1 LHTQIS
7 QTMNSKQPSTCFR
20 RCYTTKPN
28 GKDVVSSADPVKR
41 VGQTGVSL
49 ARSAS
54 GVSKSKKPNS
64 RAVISSTDPA
74 NRAGHP
80 GDPLATA
87 ISGDSKSKKSRG
99 KAVTSSTEPI
109 KGARPHGVSPAI
121 AVSGDPKS
129 KILNGR
135 SVVSS
140 SAEVLFFKDVKYGPQ
155 EGELRFRLI
164 HFWEARNALTK
175 VLFGLEML
183 LIDGQGTVIQGFIP
197 PNRIETY
204 LPHLFAGSV
213 YKLNNFYGSK
223 SKTVYRVVE
232 PDVTIAFS
240 WNSVLSPLENSPV
253 PFPEDRFRFYGYE
266 EFEAACDLR
275 GDVYGSLLSESIVY
289 HLIDY
294 VGHIKLV
301 NEQTLSDSL
310 VLDEV
315 EIAFSRRILVHVQ
328 AHDGPVMKLYIWD
341 KSAVDFCEKF
351 KALGKPPTVILV
363 TTVNPK
369 RFGAT
374 REYLAWFESNT
385 EVAKRVN
392 AEIVTKAET
401 ATIGELLSYMK
412 QEGAKVAWFECTATI
427 DDVVRDSA
435 WYYIAC
441 GGCKTKAIK
450 GPTTPLCKKCG
461 KTEIVG
467 TPEYLTKISVYDNN
481 DHASFVL
488 LGDAGR
494 ELTEMK
500 ASDLVESY
508 FEANENVGDDHVVP
522 VPQSLTDSI
531 GQSRTFIIKVS
542 KHNLDGKTQSLTVT
556 KVLPLEVPA
565 LEGDIDEGVEEETV
579 DEKDGAADGNVKRIS
594 DGIESG
600 ETKHRKLTQLPYYIQ
615 IDQKTKT
622 FNVTD
627 IGPIFPV
634 HNLSP
639 QNYRNLLRLATTPTY
654 LPDVIGQILIKQK
667 TNPYHPELNIDATI
681 GLRLNRL
688 ILCDKQAAD
697 FSILQSRKNR
707 KFKVVIITSIVH
719 KLFQGKLETL
729 PLLPLHFLL
738 FESHPPWL
746 IKVVL
751 PLIDLDDRGSVKS
764 IIRSEKTITSVLEF
778 RSYRSMIVYKEP
790 DCCSQIPFRS
800 SEDILAVIIT
810 RKLLSGI
817 AIFVSEDL

>member
-1 LHTQIS
+1 
-7 QTMNSKQPSTCFR
+7 MNSNSQAPVSSDVT
-20 RCYTTKPN
+20 TTKPN
-28 GKDVVSSADPVKR
+28 GKDVVSSAEPVKR

-54 GVSKSKKPNS
+54 GVSKSKKPNG

-74 NRAGHP
+74 NRAGHR

-87 ISGDSKSKKSRG
+87 ISGDSKSKKSSG
-99 KAVTSSTEPI
+99 KAVASSAEPV
-109 KGARPHGVSPAI
+109 KGARQHGVSPAI
-121 AVSGDPKS
+121 AVSGDRKS

-140 SAEVLFFKDVKYGPQ
+140 SAEVLFFRDVKYGPQ
-155 EGELRFRLI
+155 EGELRFRLR

-213 YKLNNFYGSK
+213 YRLNNFYGSK
-223 SKTVYRVVE
+223 SKTVYRVAE
-232 PDVTIAFS
+232 PDVTVAFT

-266 EFEAACDLR
+266 EFEAACDLK
-275 GDVYGSLLSESIVY
+275 GDLY
-289 HLIDY
+289 DY
-294 VGHIKLV
+294 VGHMKLV

-315 EIAFSRRILVHVQ
+315 KIASSRRILVHVQ
-328 AHDGPVMKLYIWD
+328 THDGPVMKLYIWD
-341 KSAVDFCEKF
+341 KAAVDFCEKF
-351 KALGKPPTVILV
+351 KALGKTPTVILV

-369 RFGAT
+369 RFGGALTLSSLSSSRVFFDMDVQAT
-374 REYLAWFESNT
+374 REYLAWYVFESNT
-385 EVAKRVN
+385 EVANRVN

-412 QEGAKVAWFECTATI
+412 QEEAKVAWFECTTTI

-441 GGCKTKAIK
+441 GGCKTKATK
-450 GPTTPLCKKCG
+450 GPTTLMCKKCG

-494 ELTEMK
+494 ELTGMK

-565 LEGDIDEGVEEETV
+565 LEGDIDEGVEEEPV

-600 ETKHRKLTQLPYYIQ
+600 ETKRAKC
-615 IDQKTKT
+615 
-622 FNVTD
+622 
-627 IGPIFPV
+627 G
-634 HNLSP
+634 
-639 QNYRNLLRLATTPTY
+639 
-654 LPDVIGQILIKQK
+654 
-667 TNPYHPELNIDATI
+667 
-681 GLRLNRL
+681 
-688 ILCDKQAAD
+688 
-697 FSILQSRKNR
+697 
-707 KFKVVIITSIVH
+707 
-719 KLFQGKLETL
+719 
-729 PLLPLHFLL
+729 
-738 FESHPPWL
+738 
-746 IKVVL
+746 
-751 PLIDLDDRGSVKS
+751 
-764 IIRSEKTITSVLEF
+764 
-778 RSYRSMIVYKEP
+778 
-790 DCCSQIPFRS
+790 
-800 SEDILAVIIT
+800 
-810 RKLLSGI
+810 
-817 AIFVSEDL
+817 

>member
-1 LHTQIS
+1 
-7 QTMNSKQPSTCFR
+7 MNSNSQAPVSGDVT
-20 RCYTTKPN
+20 TTKPN

-275 GDVYGSLLSESIVY
+275 GDVY
-289 HLIDY
+289 DY

-369 RFGAT
+369 RFGGALTLSTLSSSRVFFDMDVQAT

-385 EVAKRVN
+385 EVAKV
-392 AEIVTKAET
+392 
-401 ATIGELLSYMK
+401 
-412 QEGAKVAWFECTATI
+412 Q
-427 DDVVRDSA
+427 
-435 WYYIAC
+435 
-441 GGCKTKAIK
+441 
-450 GPTTPLCKKCG
+450 
-461 KTEIVG
+461 
-467 TPEYLTKISVYDNN
+467 YL
-481 DHASFVL
+481 
-488 LGDAGR
+488 
-494 ELTEMK
+494 
-500 ASDLVESY
+500 
-508 FEANENVGDDHVVP
+508 
-522 VPQSLTDSI
+522 
-531 GQSRTFIIKVS
+531 
-542 KHNLDGKTQSLTVT
+542 
-556 KVLPLEVPA
+556 
-565 LEGDIDEGVEEETV
+565 
-579 DEKDGAADGNVKRIS
+579 
-594 DGIESG
+594 
-600 ETKHRKLTQLPYYIQ
+600 HR
-615 IDQKTKT
+615 
-622 FNVTD
+622 
-627 IGPIFPV
+627 G
-634 HNLSP
+634 
-639 QNYRNLLRLATTPTY
+639 
-654 LPDVIGQILIKQK
+654 
-667 TNPYHPELNIDATI
+667 
-681 GLRLNRL
+681 
-688 ILCDKQAAD
+688 
-697 FSILQSRKNR
+697 
-707 KFKVVIITSIVH
+707 
-719 KLFQGKLETL
+719 
-729 PLLPLHFLL
+729 
-738 FESHPPWL
+738 
-746 IKVVL
+746 
-751 PLIDLDDRGSVKS
+751 
-764 IIRSEKTITSVLEF
+764 
-778 RSYRSMIVYKEP
+778 
-790 DCCSQIPFRS
+790 
-800 SEDILAVIIT
+800 
-810 RKLLSGI
+810 
-817 AIFVSEDL
+817 